1 MYGGMMSGFGP
12 IMMLIHLGLV
22 IYFFYLLT
30 VMAKSLSRIADKV
43 DKLPLLSNEGEKKEQ

>member
-1 MYGGMMSGFGP
+1 MSGFGP